1 MTDDSDLIFSGL
13 KVLDVGTW
21 IAGPVCATILADF
34 GASVIKVESPGLGD
48 PYRALAS
55 GPLSPRSDVNYCW
68 IADGRN
74 KRSISLNLKTPEAHD
89 ILMRLVTEC
98 DVYVTNQP
106 FPTREKLGLRYED
119 LAPLNERMI
128 YASLTAYGEEG
139 PDAGL
144 EGFDGV
150 AWWARTG
157 LMDMVRAPGATP
169 GMSVP
174 GMGDHPSA
182 VTLYAAVVTALM
194 RRERTGKGGKV
205 HTSLLANGL
214 WANTCLGQAA
224 LVEADFPVRDDGAKP
239 PASPNRVLFETADN
253 RLLQL
258 YMVRTEAE
266 LDGLFVAANRLDLL
280 SDPRFADLESR
291 MANVASLIAELKAT
305 FRQKA
310 ATEWMAIF
318 RAEGVPVTLVAEMQD
333 LLHDEQIYAN
343 RMVVPPTD
351 PTVPA
356 KVVINHPI
364 NIDGMATVGP
374 KHAPEVGEHTSEVL
388 AEMGFSDA
396 EIASFAERGIT

>member
-1 MTDDSDLIFSGL
+1 MTDDSGLIFSGL

-21 IAGPVCATILADF
+21 IAGPVSATILADF

-48 PYRALAS
+48 PFRALAG
-55 GPLSPRSDVNYCW
+55 GPLSPNSDVNYCW
-68 IADGRN
+68 ITDGRN
-74 KRSISLNLKTPEAHD
+74 KRSITLNLKTPEARH
-89 ILMRLVTEC
+89 ILIRLVKEC

-139 PDAGL
+139 PDAQL

-174 GMGDHPSA
+174 GMGDHPTA
-182 VTLYAAVVTALM
+182 VTMYAAIVTALM

-214 WANTCLGQAA
+214 WANACLGQAA
-224 LVEADFPVRDDGAKP
+224 LVEAEFPVRDDGSAP
-239 PASPNRVLFETADN
+239 PRSPNRVLFETADK

-258 YMVRTEAE
+258 YMVRTQEE
-266 LDGLFVAANRLDLL
+266 LDGLFVAAGRLDML
-280 SDPRFADLESR
+280 SDPRFMNLESR
-291 MANVASLIAELKAT
+291 MANAAPLIAELKAT
-305 FRQKA
+305 FRQKTA
-310 ATEWMAIF
+310 KEWMAIF

-333 LLHDEQIYAN
+333 LLHDEQLYAN
-343 RMVVPPTD
+343 RMVVPPTG
-351 PTVPA
+351 PGVPA

-364 NIDGMATVGP
+364 NIDGLATVGP
-374 KHAPEVGEHTSEVL
+374 RHAPEVGEHTAEVL
-388 AEMGFSDA
+388 AEMGFSEA
-396 EIASFAERGIT
+396 EIAGFAERGVT